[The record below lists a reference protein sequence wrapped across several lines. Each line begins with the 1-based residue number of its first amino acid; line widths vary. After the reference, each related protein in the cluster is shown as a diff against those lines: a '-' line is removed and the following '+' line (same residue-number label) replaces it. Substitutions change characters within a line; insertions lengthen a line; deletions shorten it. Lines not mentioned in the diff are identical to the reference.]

1 MDLRVPDTDSSGK
14 CTAESAAA
22 GEEDADHP
30 LRQQR
35 EARGQ
40 PQTGGA
46 EAPAVRMAAQQERTG
61 YLGQSLCSQEAI
73 KSYHTLQLLV
83 SHLSEVYKT
92 LIIITITL
100 ANVSV
105 FIFTYHD
112 RIIFL

>member
-1 MDLRVPDTDSSGK
+1 MDLRVPDTDSSDK
-14 CTAESAAA
+14 YTAESAAA

-40 PQTGGA
+40 SQTGGA
-46 EAPAVRMAAQQERTG
+46 EAPAVCMAAQQERTG
-61 YLGQSLCSQEAI
+61 YLGQSLCSQAI

-83 SHLSEVYKT
+83 SHLSEGYKT

-100 ANVSV
+100 TNVSV

-112 RIIFL
+112 WIVFL